1 LITTVHP
8 TQTPHS
14 HSIDPTTVKF
24 TLLIGHGSRDAQ
36 GNDEFLAFVQQLR
49 RIQPNQHFE
58 SCFLELAEPNIMEG
72 IDACVRQGA
81 TQIVVVPVILL
92 AASHVKLEIPEILDA
107 ARCKYPQVELVYG
120 RNIGLHPQLIELLAE
135 RFFEQVPS
143 LTAEQLRDTA
153 IVLMGRGSSDADA
166 NGDVYKIAR
175 QLWERT
181 DVRTVEVCFT
191 GVTSPRFEEGIHR
204 AMALGAKR
212 IVVVPYFLFN
222 GILMKRMIE
231 NLERTQLENPQ
242 VEMTMAAYF
251 GMHPY
256 LLDIVLNR
264 GEEVLSGTALMNCD
278 LCKYRKLA
286 QQEHE
291 HSHHDHTH
299 AGDPT
304 HSHTHAGEANI

>member
-58 SCFLELAEPNIMEG
+58 SCFLELAEPNI
-72 IDACVRQGA
+72 
-81 TQIVVVPVILL
+81 
-92 AASHVKLEIPEILDA
+92 
-107 ARCKYPQVELVYG
+107 
-120 RNIGLHPQLIELLAE
+120 GLHPQLIELLAE
-135 RFFEQVPS
+135 RFFEQAPS

-251 GMHPY
+251 GIHPY

-264 GEEVLSGTALMNCD
+264 GEEVLTGTALMNCD

-286 QQEHE
+286 QQEHG

-304 HSHTHAGEANI
+304 HSHTYAGEANI